1 MNEKQA
7 TYESRM
13 ISLKVQE
20 TKLADA
26 NTRLAEGFKQAK
38 SEFDEKM
45 ALLRRDVEREA
56 LELERC
62 KVWVEEAKATAE
74 KGFQS

>member
-7 TYESRM
+7 TLESRK

-26 NTRLAEGFKQAK
+26 NTKLAEGFKKGRA
-38 SEFDEKM
+38 EFDEKM
-45 ALLRRDVEREA
+45 ALLRRDVEREQ

-62 KVWVEEAKATAE
+62 RVWVEEAKATAE
-74 KGFQS
+74 KGFES